1 MIEFTKMHGLGN
13 DFIMLDGTIP
23 VDLGPAA
30 VARLCDR
37 HLGVGADGLI
47 VVTPTGRDTVSMQ
60 YWNADGSPAEM
71 CGNGLRCTAWY
82 AHTRGWVAGPDLTVN
97 TRRGPL
103 GASITDQQRIRVD
116 VGEVTVGDD
125 MALFDVDMV
134 TATVGNP
141 HAVTFVTDL
150 AAAPVETLGKKIGT
164 DPAFP
169 SGTNVEFA
177 AVTDAGLDL
186 RVWERGVG
194 ETLACGSGAAAAAA
208 VAIASGRAT
217 SPVSVHLSGGELLV
231 EVIDGRA
238 YLTGPVAVVFEGRVN
253 LV

>member
-13 DFIMLDGTIP
+13 DFVMLDGSVP
-23 VDLGPAA
+23 VELDRAGI
-30 VARLCDR
+30 ARLCDR

-47 VVTPTGRDTVSMQ
+47 VVTPTGPDTVSMQ

-103 GASITDQQRIRVD
+103 GASITDRDRIRVD
-116 VGEVTVGDD
+116 VGEVTVGDSVS
-125 MALFDVDMV
+125 LFDLEFT

-141 HAVTFVTDL
+141 HAVTFVADV
-150 AAAPVETLGKKIGT
+150 ASAPVGTLGERIGT
-164 DPAFP
+164 HPSFPA
-169 SGTNVEFA
+169 GTNVEFA
-177 AVTDAGLDL
+177 SVTDWGLDL

-208 VAIASGRAT
+208 VAITAGLST
-217 SPVSVHLSGGELLV
+217 SPVSVHLPGGELIV
-231 EVIDGRA
+231 EVTDGRA
-238 YLTGPVAVVFEGRVN
+238 YLTGPVAFVFEGRAR
-253 LV
+253 LD